1 MNKQYYIYILTNK
14 RNNVLYT
21 GVTNDLQRRVYEH
34 REKLVGGFTKKYNVN
49 KLVYYEETESI
60 EAALNREK
68 QIKGGSRQK
77 KIDLIEGMNPQWR
90 DLFDEILEWSDLDI
104 IILEMPWITATLN
117 SGIASPTNTGQASQA
132 PRNDS

>member
-34 REKLVGGFTKKYNVN
+34 REKLVRGFTKKYNVY
-49 KLVYYEETESI
+49 KLVYFEETDSI
-60 EAALNREK
+60 EAAIQREK

-77 KIDLIEGMNPQWR
+77 KIDLIEGMNSQWR
-90 DLFDEILEWSDLDI
+90 DLHDEIV
-104 IILEMPWITATLN
+104 
-117 SGIASPTNTGQASQA
+117 G
-132 PRNDS
+132 

>member
-34 REKLVGGFTKKYNVN
+34 REKLVRGFTKKYNVY
-49 KLVYYEETESI
+49 KLVYYEETDSI
-60 EAALNREK
+60 EAAIQREK

-77 KIDLIEGMNPQWR
+77 KIDLIKGMNPQWR
-90 DLFDEILEWSDLDI
+90 DPFDEIL
-104 IILEMPWITATLN
+104 
-117 SGIASPTNTGQASQA
+117 G
-132 PRNDS
+132 